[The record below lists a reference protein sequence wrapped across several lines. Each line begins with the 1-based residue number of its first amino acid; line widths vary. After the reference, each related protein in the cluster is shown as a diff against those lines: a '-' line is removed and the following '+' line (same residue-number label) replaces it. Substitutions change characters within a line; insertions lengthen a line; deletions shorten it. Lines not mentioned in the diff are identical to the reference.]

1 MRVEVG
7 ARAREH
13 FVERLVEVGTQPLD
27 GCALLFAVGREPLGV
42 GRDPNVRLR
51 HELLLTLCEL
61 GYVRLRRLCGT
72 IEILRPARE
81 TLLHLR
87 LRSGE
92 GLREGRGY
100 LPFPIGELATMLF
113 GDTALF
119 LDEQRHGVCARTRQ

>member
-61 GYVRLRRLCGT
+61 GYARLRRLCGT

-113 GDTALF
+113 GDAALF
-119 LDEQRHGVCARTRQ
+119 LDEQRHGVGARTRQ